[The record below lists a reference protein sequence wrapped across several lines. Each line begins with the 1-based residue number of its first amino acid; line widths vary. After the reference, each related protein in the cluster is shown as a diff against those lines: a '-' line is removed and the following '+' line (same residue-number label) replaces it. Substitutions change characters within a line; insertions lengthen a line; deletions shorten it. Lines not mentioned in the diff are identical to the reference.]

1 MKKTILT
8 TVVALFCLSASA
20 QFRVMSNV
28 NTPEEG
34 ASWSVDSFTNNLGVG
49 YQVNDDVLV
58 GFQKNGDDYD
68 FVARY
73 SLNDNLY
80 LSVQAPTENATDNM
94 TVGVGTSIKLW
105 EELYVEPSYTT
116 KDGEGSFNVGLSYK
130 L

>member
-20 QFRVMSNV
+20 QFRVMSSV
-28 NTPEEG
+28 NTPDED
-34 ASWSVDSFTNNLGVG
+34 ASWGVENFTNSLGLG
-49 YQVNDDVLV
+49 YQVSDDVMV

-73 SLNDNLY
+73 NVASNLY
-80 LSVQAPTENATDNM
+80 LSVQAPTEDATDNM
-94 TVGVGTSIKLW
+94 TLGVGMSVKVW
-105 EELYVEPSYTT
+105 NDLYVEPNYTT
-116 KDGEGSFNVGLSYK
+116 KDDEGSFNVGLSYK

>member
-28 NTPEEG
+28 STPEEG

-49 YQVNDDVLV
+49 YQVSDDVLV

-94 TVGVGTSIKLW
+94 TLGVGTSINVW
-105 EELYVEPSYTT
+105 EGLYVEPNYTT
-116 KDGEGSFNVGLSYK
+116 KDDEGSFNVGLSYK

>member
-1 MKKTILT
+1 MKKIILT
-8 TVVALFCLSASA
+8 TVVALICLSASA

-34 ASWSVDSFTNNLGVG
+34 ASWSVDSFTNNVGLG
-49 YQVNDDVLV
+49 YQVSDDVLV

-73 SLNDNLY
+73 NVASNLY
-80 LSVQAPTENATDNM
+80 LSVQAPTEDATDNM
-94 TVGVGTSIKLW
+94 TLGVGMSVKVW
-105 EELYVEPSYTT
+105 NDLYVEPNYTT
-116 KDGEGSFNVGLSYK
+116 KDDEGSFNVGLSYK

>member
-20 QFRVMSNV
+20 QFRVMSSI
-28 NTPEEG
+28 NTSGEDS
-34 ASWSVDSFTNNLGVG
+34 SWSVNSFTNNLGVG
-49 YQVNDDVLV
+49 YQVTDDVLV

>member
-20 QFRVMSNV
+20 QFRVMSNI
-28 NTPEEG
+28 NTPEED
-34 ASWSVDSFTNNLGVG
+34 ASWSVDSFTNNLGLG
-49 YQVNDDVLV
+49 YQVSDDVLV

-94 TVGVGTSIKLW
+94 TVGIGTSINVW
-105 EELYVEPSYTT
+105 EGLYVEPNYTT

>member
-28 NTPEEG
+28 STPEEG
-34 ASWSVDSFTNNLGVG
+34 ASWSADNFTSSLGVG
-49 YQVNDDVLV
+49 YQVNNDVMV
-58 GFQKNGDDYD
+58 GLQKNGENYD
-68 FVARY
+68 FVGRY
-73 SLNDNLY
+73 SLNDNMY
-80 LSVQAPTENATDNM
+80 LSVQAPTEEAADNM
-94 TVGVGTSIKLW
+94 TLGVGMSIKFW
-105 EELYVEPSYTT
+105 NELYVEPNYTT